1 MEVGRRRLGPP
12 RWPDQKLARPT
23 GRGPS
28 QACLAVT
35 CTRAGAGQRRHRR
48 GDIAMPIVAEHY
60 QFVIGVDTHAASHAF
75 AIIHA
80 DTSAVRDRGQFP
92 ATTAGLARSVTW
104 VGRRIAD
111 AGSVIVV
118 IEGVG
123 SYGVGVAWAFTS
135 AGYRVVEADRQSAAD
150 RHGVGKSDA
159 LNAIRITRS
168 VLARDMDDLR
178 EPRADGAR
186 NALRILLSSR
196 MLMTR
201 ESTTATNALTALVRT
216 EALGIYARKALTL
229 TQVKQIAAWR
239 TRSSDSVDAAVARAQ
254 ATRLAR
260 RVLELRDDLKA
271 NERQVHD
278 LVQQTAPS
286 LLTMTGVGPVTAA
299 VGIAAW
305 SHRGRVRSEAAFAA
319 LAGTCPIPASSG
331 NTQRHRLNRG
341 GDRRLNWALHTIIMV
356 RMGRDPRTKDYIA
369 RRISEGKTKKE
380 AMRCA
385 KRHLTKTPHRTL
397 MREPALAT

>member
-1 MEVGRRRLGPP
+1 
-12 RWPDQKLARPT
+12 
-23 GRGPS
+23 
-28 QACLAVT
+28 
-35 CTRAGAGQRRHRR
+35 
-48 GDIAMPIVAEHY
+48 MPIVAEHY

-80 DTSAVRDRGQFP
+80 GTSAVRDRGQFP

-104 VGRRIAD
+104 VGRRTAD

-123 SYGVGVAWAFTS
+123 SYGAGVARAFTS

-150 RHGVGKSDA
+150 RHGVGKSDPLDA
-159 LNAIRITRS
+159 VRIARS

-216 EALGIYARKALTL
+216 EALGTDARKALTL
-229 TQVKQIAAWR
+229 TQVRQIAAWR
-239 TRSSDSVDAAVARAQ
+239 ARSSDSVDTAVARAQ

-278 LVQQTAPS
+278 LVQHTAPS

-299 VGIAAW
+299 VVITAW

-319 LAGTCPIPASSG
+319 LAGTCPSPASSG

-341 GDRRLNWALHTIIMV
+341 GDRRLNWALHTIVMV

-385 KRHLTKTPHRTL
+385 KRHLTKTLHRTL